1 MTKKNA
7 LLASTVIGFALTL
20 GSTVTAFAASHG
32 DLQAPRGQDT
42 ERPRGHELQ
51 APRGQAAT
59 DQAPRGQDTERPRG
73 AGDERPRSESR

>member
-42 ERPRGHELQ
+42 ERPRGQ
-51 APRGQAAT
+51 
-59 DQAPRGQDTERPRG
+59 DKKAPRGQDTERPRG